1 LQSSKD
7 FLKEEFASETKLKDL
22 LAKLKGFAEGRICKK
37 NLKGLLQE
45 EFASQNLKGLLQE
58 ESGRKTSKYLLEKLK
73 GFSAGRICQTLS
85 FAVQGFFC
93 CLQKQFRLCQ

>member
-37 NLKGLLQE
+37 NLKGLLQD
-45 EFASQNLKGLLQE
+45 EFASKNLKGLLQE
-58 ESGRKTSKYLLEKLK
+58 EFGRKTSKYLLEKLK
-73 GFSAGRICQTLS
+73 RFSAGRICQMLS

-93 CLQKQFRLCQ
+93 CLQIQFRLCQ

>member
-37 NLKGLLQE
+37 NLKGI
-45 EFASQNLKGLLQE
+45 F
-58 ESGRKTSKYLLEKLK
+58 
-73 GFSAGRICQTLS
+73 
-85 FAVQGFFC
+85 
-93 CLQKQFRLCQ
+93 